1 MGDSP
6 DPPPPPP
13 DYTKEKA
20 EFAAAEAQKRKA
32 QADAYNAS
40 VTAFANQLSGYGGQI
55 SDWSGKVGGLG
66 LTNDEEFN
74 NYLGG
79 LNTLQN
85 QLYGMNFNTA
95 KPNFDS
101 MVYSPWG
108 SVSVDAPALL
118 DINETMGLKNNYIN
132 QLGGLSQKINSLQQQ
147 RMSEEQKFSQ
157 QAGNIY
163 SQLQGVNSALSNAR
177 IGDLAGLNN
186 YKSQIDALQ
195 AQKNA
200 FTSPIMGD
208 YNPFAWSQVDPT
220 YQSALDRY
228 NALMAQRQAEID
240 RVKAY
245 EQSVV
250 DKAGNF
256 RSIYGGLDIANE
268 AGINDLQSAIDNY
281 QRDVGRFTTQLNA
294 SDYDLSQE
302 IGDVQ
307 SVEDLLAELRA
318 KRLSEQSRVKGAEAN
333 FQNLALQLASAAR
346 TSDIYNS
353 SRLSDLQAQ
362 LAALTGQ
369 IDNFSSVLPADFGL
383 AKNQL
388 ASAEQQLAQLAAQR
402 GTTIDQ
408 LKARMDTATSGLGSI
423 APYDEAAMNQAL
435 TRVMGLQN
443 QFTPFIG
450 ADVDPQKLQ
459 LQNAVADINNMLTA
473 LASKR
478 SGFETEAQTF
488 LNQLQNGSFT
498 SLSMLDPLFEQAND
512 IQTRAR
518 QYQAMQS
525 YDELSKIMEK
535 LNAEKSRLQSDE
547 QRVAAQSLLD
557 QQNALSGGT
566 SLNDI
571 MNKMSPE
578 QYAQLMSLAQKAK
591 EGDQNALDQY
601 NAFLRSLGVGV

>member
-20 EFAAAEAQKRKA
+20 EFSAAEAAKRKA

-40 VTAFANQLSGYGGQI
+40 VTAFNNQLSGYGGQI

-66 LTNDEEFN
+66 LTDDELFSG
-74 NYLGG
+74 YIGDM
-79 LNTLQN
+79 NTLQN
-85 QLYGMNFNTA
+85 QLYGLNFNTA
-95 KPNFDS
+95 KPVFDS

-108 SVSVDAPALL
+108 AVSVDAPALL
-118 DINETMGLKNNYIN
+118 DLNTSLKDNYIG
-132 QLGGLSQKINSLQQQ
+132 QLGGLSQKINGLQQQ
-147 RMSEEQKFSQ
+147 RMNEEQKFAQ
-157 QAGNIY
+157 AAGNIY
-163 SQLQGVNSALSNAR
+163 SQLQGVNTALSNAR
-177 IGDLAGLNN
+177 IGDLSGLNN
-186 YKSQIDALQ
+186 YKTQIDALQ

-220 YQSALDRY
+220 YQQALDRY
-228 NALMAQRQAEID
+228 NSLMGQRQAEVD

-245 EQSVV
+245 EQSIV
-250 DKAGNF
+250 DRAANF

-268 AGINDLQSAIDNY
+268 TGINDLQSALDNY
-281 QRDVGRFTTQLNA
+281 QRDVGRFTTQLNN

-307 SVEDLLAELRA
+307 SVEDLLGELRA
-318 KRLSEQSRVKGAEAN
+318 KRLSEQSRVKNAETN

-353 SRLSDLQAQ
+353 GRLSDLQAQ

-369 IDNFSSVLPADFGL
+369 IGDFSSVLPSDFGL

-388 ASAEQQLAQLAAQR
+388 ASAEQQIAQLLSQR

-408 LKARMDTATSGLGSI
+408 LKARMEAAVNGVGSI
-423 APYDEAAMNQAL
+423 ADYDEAGMNQAL
-435 TRVMGLQN
+435 TRLMGLQN
-443 QFTPFIG
+443 QFTPFLG

-459 LQNAVADINNMLTA
+459 LQNSVADINNMLMGLTN
-473 LASKR
+473 KR
-478 SGFETEAQTF
+478 AGFETEAQTF

-525 YDELSKIMEK
+525 YDELSKIMET
-535 LNAEKSRLQSDE
+535 LNAQKSRLQAD
-547 QRVAAQSLLD
+547 QQNVAAQSLLD

-571 MNKMSPE
+571 MNQISPE
-578 QYAQLMSLAQKAK
+578 QYAQLMSLAEKAK
-591 EGDQNALDQY
+591 DGDQNSLDQY

>member
-20 EFAAAEAQKRKA
+20 EFSAAEAAKRKS

-40 VTAFANQLSGYGGQI
+40 VTAFNNQLSGYGGQI

-66 LTNDEEFN
+66 LKDDELFSG
-74 NYLGG
+74 YIGDM
-79 LNTLQN
+79 NTLQN
-85 QLYGMNFNTA
+85 QLYGLNFNTA
-95 KPNFDS
+95 KPVFDS

-118 DINETMGLKNNYIN
+118 DLNTGLKDNYIG
-132 QLGGLSQKINSLQQQ
+132 QLGSLSQRINSLQQQ
-147 RMSEEQKFSQ
+147 RMNEEQKFAQ

-163 SQLQGVNSALSNAR
+163 SQLQGVNTALSNAS
-177 IGDLAGLNN
+177 IGDLSGLNN
-186 YKSQIDALQ
+186 YKNQIEALQ

-220 YQSALDRY
+220 YQQALDRY
-228 NALMAQRQAEID
+228 NSLMAQRQSEVD

-245 EQSVV
+245 EQSIV
-250 DKAGNF
+250 DKAANF

-268 AGINDLQSAIDNY
+268 TGINDLQSALDNY
-281 QRDVGRFTTQLNA
+281 QRDVGRFTTQLNN

-307 SVEDLLAELRA
+307 SVEDLLGELRA
-318 KRLSEQSRVKGAEAN
+318 KRLSEQSRVKNAETN

-353 SRLSDLQAQ
+353 GRLSDLQAQ

-369 IDNFSSVLPADFGL
+369 IGDFSSVLPADFGL

-388 ASAEQQLAQLAAQR
+388 SSAEQQIAQLLSQR

-408 LKARMDTATSGLGSI
+408 LKARMDAAVSGVGSI
-423 APYDEAAMNQAL
+423 ADYDEAGMNQAL
-435 TRVMGLQN
+435 TRLMGLQN
-443 QFTPFIG
+443 QLTPFLG

-459 LQNAVADINNMLTA
+459 LQNSVADINNMLMGLTN
-473 LASKR
+473 KR
-478 SGFETEAQTF
+478 AGFESEAQTF

-525 YDELSKIMEK
+525 YDELSKIMET
-535 LNAEKSRLQSDE
+535 LNAQKSRLQAD
-547 QRVAAQSLLD
+547 QQNVAAQSLLD
-557 QQNALSGGT
+557 QQNALAGGA

-571 MNKMSPE
+571 MNQISPE
-578 QYAQLMSLAQKAK
+578 QYAQLMSLAEKAK
-591 EGDQNALDQY
+591 EGDQNSLDQY